1 MPRPLLAALLLLPA
15 TVAAQQGGPNP
26 LEPEYRARR
35 EALQRQVGD
44 AVIVVRGA
52 PEPAAD
58 YQSFA
63 QNPPFAW
70 LTGINEAGAT
80 LVLVRQG
87 ATARQLVFVEPRN
100 PAREVWTG
108 SRLGAAAVAARTGM
122 EARDA
127 DDLPRVLDSLV
138 ATKLPVAVVA
148 YAGEGAT
155 AEVLS
160 TEQQF
165 VQALKKRHGD
175 SLRVRDVGMVL
186 AQLRG
191 TKSANEL
198 ALIRRAIDITVR
210 AHREALGAM
219 APGMNEFEI
228 QALIEY
234 TFRRNGADRPS
245 FATTV
250 GSGPNA
256 TTLHYNA
263 DDRVMRAGELAVMD
277 IGASYKGYAA
287 DVTRTLPV
295 SGTFTAD
302 QKAVYQV
309 VRDAQQAA
317 EQAAVLGARA
327 QLMSVAAT
335 KVIAAGLARLGLIE
349 SDTATYECAAR
360 AGAVRRC
367 PQYTMYY
374 MHGLGHG
381 IGLEVHD
388 PDQYY
393 FSGVL
398 QPGSAFTIEPGIYV
412 RADVLDVLPD
422 TPANAALRATLG
434 AAVKRYANIGVRIE
448 DDYFVTERGVE
459 WVSKAPREIAEIEA
473 LMKKPWRGPAA
484 RNAKMVEEYGKP
496 VP

>member
-1 MPRPLLAALLLLPA
+1 MTRTLLAAFLLLPA
-15 TVAAQQGGPNP
+15 ALAAQQGANP
-26 LEPEYRARR
+26 LEAEYRARR
-35 EALQRQVGD
+35 AALQEKVGD
-44 AVIVVRGA
+44 AVIVVAGA

-58 YQSFA
+58 YQSFS
-63 QNPPFAW
+63 QNPPFAY
-70 LTGINEAGAT
+70 LTGIDEAGAT

-87 ATARQLVFVEPRN
+87 GTTRQLVFVEPRD

-108 SRLGAAAVAARTGM
+108 SRLGAPAVAARTGM

-127 DDLPRVLDSLV
+127 GDLERVLDSLV

-155 AEVLS
+155 PAVLS
-160 TEQQF
+160 PEQQF
-165 VQALKKRHGD
+165 VQALKRRHGD

-198 ALIRRAIDITVR
+198 ALIRRAIDITVQ
-210 AHREALGAM
+210 AQREAAGAM

-245 FATTV
+245 FATIV

-263 DDRVMRAGELAVMD
+263 DDRVMHAGELVVMD

-295 SGTFTAD
+295 SGKFTAD
-302 QKAVYQV
+302 QRAVYQV
-309 VRDAQQAA
+309 VRDAQKAA
-317 EQAAVLGARA
+317 EQAAVPGARA
-327 QLMSVAAT
+327 QLMSMAAT
-335 KVIAAGLARLGLIE
+335 RVIAAGLARLGLIE

-360 AGAVRRC
+360 AGSVRRC

-393 FSGVL
+393 FTGVL

-422 TPANAALRATLG
+422 TPSNAALREKLG

-459 WVSKAPREIAEIEA
+459 WVSRAPREIAEIEA
-473 LMKKPWRGPAA
+473 MMAKPWRGPAA
-484 RNAKMVEEYGKP
+484 RNARMVEEYGKD